1 MKGNIELDSE
11 EVVMVFERS
20 PNYVEVVEKVRI
32 ELEWMNPSDEIELEG
47 MFNVSF
53 GMHNHW
59 KTMKLNSEKKWSTY
73 KEAVAESQEKALELF
88 ATKKVSSRPHLDLNR
103 RASPSVHGRSPFG
116 RDQFVESDMWT
127 TQQVV
132 LL

>member
-1 MKGNIELDSE
+1 
-11 EVVMVFERS
+11 
-20 PNYVEVVEKVRI
+20 
-32 ELEWMNPSDEIELEG
+32 